1 MEENKQ
7 NQSPIEKLH
16 RVMNRYIE
24 LEKEHFIG
32 INEVLLFA
40 KFQMLFM
47 EHRIK
52 PSDASGFMRRAAALL
67 DVVAKEQLME
77 SLKDIDLENLKG
89 GE

>member
-7 NQSPIEKLH
+7 NQSPMEKLH
-16 RVMNRYIE
+16 RMLNRYVE

-40 KFQMLFM
+40 KFQELLIEHKM
-47 EHRIK
+47 E
-52 PSDASGFMRRAAALL
+52 PSDASSFMRRAAALL
-67 DVVAKEQLME
+67 DTMSKEKLME
-77 SLKDIDLENLKG
+77 SLNDIDLENLKG

>member
-1 MEENKQ
+1 MEENE
-7 NQSPIEKLH
+7 SSIDKLH

-24 LEKEHFIG
+24 LEKEHFVG
-32 INEVLLFA
+32 ISEVLLFA

-47 EHRIK
+47 TYGMK

-67 DVVAKEQLME
+67 DVVAKERLME
-77 SLKDIDLENLKG
+77 SLKGIDLEDLKG